1 MIRLHDISFTYPGA
15 DAPALSGIDLE
26 VADGDLLLV
35 AGASGT
41 GKSTLL
47 RVPTGLVPHHS
58 GGTLSGRISVGGRNV
73 TGLPPRELAGTIGFV
88 PQDPEAHA
96 TTDRVI
102 GELAFA
108 MENLGVPRV
117 TMRRRIEE
125 VLDALGIAHLRE
137 RKLDTLSGGERQRVA
152 IAAVLTAQPQV
163 LVLDEPTSA
172 LDPQSAEDVF
182 SVLGR
187 LRDELGLTIL
197 CAEHRLERVAS
208 FTDRVFFFDRPPQR
222 SGGASGVSLQG
233 TPREVF
239 ARSSYAPPVS
249 LIGRRLGWEPLP
261 VTVREGRRF
270 GVGLDLPAPATAPRA
285 GGDAVMRTEK
295 LRIAV
300 GGREV
305 VRGVS
310 LELKRGEIAAL
321 LGRNGAGKTT
331 LLRGLAGLAKPDGGT
346 ISLGDE
352 VLDGRRAQRD
362 ASKRVAYVPQRA
374 EMLLFRDTVGAELPD
389 EDWLRRLGLL
399 AYAHRHPWTL
409 SAGQRLWAALG
420 TAFVRSPDV
429 YLLDEPTR
437 GLDPPGKDRLAR
449 ILREK
454 SDEGAAVLLVTHDVE
469 LVARAADRVHL
480 MAEGDIVAS
489 GPVRD
494 VLGESLLFSSQTAKV
509 MGDPRFLV
517 PDDVFVAAAR
527 ARITG
532 GAPGGVRGGA
542 VLPPRSGG

>member
-1 MIRLHDISFTYPGA
+1 VIRLHDVTFTYPRA
-15 DAPALSGIDLE
+15 DRPAVESVGLD
-26 VADGDLLLV
+26 VRDGDLLLV
-35 AGASGT
+35 AGPSGS

-47 RVPTGLVPHHS
+47 RIPSGLVPHHS
-58 GGTLSGRISVGGRNV
+58 GGTLSGRIAVDGHDV
-73 TGLPPRELAGTIGFV
+73 TGLAPRELAGTIGFV

-117 TMRRRIEE
+117 TMRRRVEE

-152 IAAVLTAQPQV
+152 IAAVLTAQPRV
-163 LVLDEPTSA
+163 LILDEPTSA
-172 LDPQSAEDVF
+172 LDPQSAEDVL

-187 LRDELGLTIL
+187 LRDELGLTIVL
-197 CAEHRLERVAS
+197 AEHRLERVAS
-208 FTDRVFFFDRPPQR
+208 FADRVAFFDD
-222 SGGASGVSLQG
+222 GGRDGTSPRLVQG

-239 ARSSYAPPVS
+239 ARSAYAPPVS
-249 LIGRRLGWEPLP
+249 ILGRRLRWEPLP

-270 GVGLDLPAPATAPRA
+270 AARLDVPPPRAAVRA
-285 GGDAVMRTEK
+285 GGDVVMRTDGV
-295 LRIAV
+295 RIAV

-310 LELKRGEIAAL
+310 LALQRGEIAAL

-331 LLRGLAGLAKPDGGT
+331 LLRGLAGLTKPDGGT
-346 ISLGDE
+346 IT
-352 VLDGRRAQRD
+352 LDDSVVQGRRAQRD

-374 EMLLFRDTVGAELPD
+374 EMLLFRDTVRDELGD
-389 EDWLRRLGLL
+389 DRWLRRLGLL
-399 AYAHRHPWTL
+399 AFADRHPWTL

-420 TAFVRSPDV
+420 TAFVREPEV

-454 SDEGAAVLLVTHDVE
+454 AEGGAAVLLVTHDVE

-480 MAEGDIVAS
+480 MAEGDVVAS
-489 GPVRD
+489 GPVRE

-509 MGDPRFLV
+509 MGDPHFLV
-517 PDDVFVAAAR
+517 PDDVIAAVERAR
-527 ARITG
+527 A
-532 GAPGGVRGGA
+532 GALEP
-542 VLPPRSGG
+542 

>member
-1 MIRLHDISFTYPGA
+1 VIRLHAVSFTYPGA
-15 DAPALSGIDLE
+15 DAPALDGIDLE

-35 AGASGT
+35 AGASGS

-58 GGTLSGRISVGGRNV
+58 GGTLSGRISVGGHNV

-102 GELAFA
+102 PELAFA

-117 TMRRRIEE
+117 TMRRRVEE
-125 VLDALGIAHLRE
+125 VLDALGIAHLRG
-137 RKLDTLSGGERQRVA
+137 RRLDTLSGGERQRVA

-187 LRDELGLTIL
+187 LRDELGLTII

-208 FTDRVFFFDRPPQR
+208 FTDHVFFFAGPAR
-222 SGGASGVSLQG
+222 SDGARGRVLSG

-239 ARSSYAPPVS
+239 AISPYAPPVS
-249 LIGRRLGWEPLP
+249 LIGRRLGWSPLP

-270 GVGLDLPAPATAPRA
+270 GVGLDLPRPVTTARPSR
-285 GGDAVMRTEK
+285 DVVMRTDK
-295 LRIAV
+295 VRIVV
-300 GGREV
+300 GGHEV

-310 LELKRGEIAAL
+310 LGLQRGEIAAL

-346 ISLGDE
+346 IALGDE
-352 VLDGRRAQRD
+352 PLEGRSALKD

-389 EDWLRRLGLL
+389 ESWLRRLGLL
-399 AYAHRHPWTL
+399 DFADRHPWTL

-454 SDEGAAVLLVTHDVE
+454 ADEGAAVLLVTHDVE

-509 MGDPRFLV
+509 MGDPHFLV
-517 PDDVFVAAAR
+517 PDDVFTAVAR
-527 ARITG
+527 ARTHQ
-532 GAPGGVRGGA
+532 GAIDR
-542 VLPPRSGG
+542 

>member
-1 MIRLHDISFTYPGA
+1 MIRLHDVSFTYPGA
-15 DAPALSGIDLE
+15 DAPALDGIDLE
-26 VADGDLLLV
+26 VSDGDLLLV
-35 AGASGT
+35 AGGSGS

-47 RVPTGLVPHHS
+47 RVPMGLVPHHT

-102 GELAFA
+102 PELAFA

-117 TMRRRIEE
+117 TMRRRVEE

-137 RKLDTLSGGERQRVA
+137 RRLDTLSGGERQRVA

-187 LRDELGLTIL
+187 LRDELGLTIV

-208 FTDRVFFFDRPPQR
+208 FTDQVFFF
-222 SGGASGVSLQG
+222 SGARTLAGS
-233 TPREVF
+233 PREVF
-239 ARSSYAPPVS
+239 ASSPYAPPVS
-249 LIGRRLGWEPLP
+249 MLGRRLGWRPLP

-270 GVGLDLPAPATAPRA
+270 GVGLDVPPPATTPRPA
-285 GGDAVMRTEK
+285 GDAVMRADK
-295 LRIAV
+295 VRIAV

-310 LELKRGEIAAL
+310 LEMQRGEIAAL

-331 LLRGLAGLAKPDGGT
+331 LLRGLAGLTKPDGGT
-346 ISLGDE
+346 ITLDDE
-352 VLDGRRAQRD
+352 ALEGRRAQRD

-374 EMLLFRDTVGAELPD
+374 EMLLFRDTVGAELGD
-389 EDWLRRLGLL
+389 EGWLRRLGLL
-399 AYAHRHPWTL
+399 GYADRHPWTL

-454 SDEGAAVLLVTHDVE
+454 ADDGAAVLLVTHDVE

-509 MGDPRFLV
+509 MGDPHFLV
-517 PDDVFVAAAR
+517 PDDVFTAIAR
-527 ARITG
+527 TRISQAT
-532 GAPGGVRGGA
+532 AEQ
-542 VLPPRSGG
+542 

>member
-1 MIRLHDISFTYPGA
+1 
-15 DAPALSGIDLE
+15 
-26 VADGDLLLV
+26 V
-35 AGASGT
+35 
-41 GKSTLL
+41 
-47 RVPTGLVPHHS
+47 
-58 GGTLSGRISVGGRNV
+58 
-73 TGLPPRELAGTIGFV
+73 LP
-88 PQDPEAHA
+88 
-96 TTDRVI
+96 
-102 GELAFA
+102 ELAFA
-108 MENLGVPRV
+108 MENLGVPRAV
-117 TMRRRIEE
+117 MRRRVEE

-137 RKLDTLSGGERQRVA
+137 RRLDTLSGGERQRVA

-187 LRDELGLTIL
+187 LRDELGLTIV

-208 FTDRVFFFDRPPQR
+208 FTDHVFFFDR
-222 SGGASGVSLQG
+222 GVPLQG

-239 ARSSYAPPVS
+239 ERSSYTPPVS
-249 LIGRRLGWEPLP
+249 LIGRRLGWRPLP

-270 GVGLDLPAPATAPRA
+270 GVGLDLPAPVSASRA
-285 GGDAVMRTEK
+285 SGDVAMRTDK
-295 LRIAV
+295 VRIAV

-310 LELKRGEIAAL
+310 LEMRRGEIAAL

-331 LLRGLAGLAKPDGGT
+331 LLRALAGLVKVDGGSV
-346 ISLGDE
+346 SLGDD

-399 AYAHRHPWTL
+399 DHAHRHPWTL

-454 SDEGAAVLLVTHDVE
+454 TDEGAAVLLVTHDVE
-469 LVARAADRVHL
+469 LVARTADRVHL

-509 MGDPRFLV
+509 MGDPHFLV
-517 PDDVFVAAAR
+517 PDDVFRAVAG
-527 ARITG
+527 ARIRQET
-532 GAPGGVRGGA
+532 VER
-542 VLPPRSGG
+542 